1 MQIVALE
8 LSFYI
13 YIFMSSHYFWIGLYT
28 LHKMELLYEGEK
40 TRNFKALW
48 PGAVLTT
55 VSVINKRSRN
65 NNNKFKHLNPAVE
78 ESFSSKYS
86 AEGLSAI
93 GPKPFLIQKLGSCPS
108 R

>member
-1 MQIVALE
+1 ME
-8 LSFYI
+8 F
-13 YIFMSSHYFWIGLYT
+13 
-28 LHKMELLYEGEK
+28 LHGGEK
-40 TRNFKALW
+40 TRNFQALW

-93 GPKPFLIQKLGSCPS
+93 GPITFLKLKFGSCLS
-108 R
+108 KYKLL

>member
-1 MQIVALE
+1 
-8 LSFYI
+8 
-13 YIFMSSHYFWIGLYT
+13 
-28 LHKMELLYEGEK
+28 MELLYEGEK

-65 NNNKFKHLNPAVE
+65 NNNNLKHLYPAVE

-86 AEGLSAI
+86 ADGLSAER
-93 GPKPFLIQKLGSCPS
+93 PATFLILRFGSCPS
-108 R
+108 KYKLL